1 MISFYLQTDEQAM
14 LEDTQVA
21 LIDLEKVTF
30 YFQQFE
36 GEPLVASMY
45 TETFSL
51 CWICI
56 CGIMLVSSPLLLLRF
71 MKIRLNL
78 SVLECVISLPADMPI
93 SYQVEGNRQN
103 LKVCFYLESFYF
115 SQLPHRLR
123 NGGGIKIYP
132 VLFTQGKVNF
142 PVREI

>member
-45 TETFSL
+45 TDTFS
-51 CWICI
+51 
-56 CGIMLVSSPLLLLRF
+56 
-71 MKIRLNL
+71 
-78 SVLECVISLPADMPI
+78 
-93 SYQVEGNRQN
+93 
-103 LKVCFYLESFYF
+103 
-115 SQLPHRLR
+115 
-123 NGGGIKIYP
+123 
-132 VLFTQGKVNF
+132 
-142 PVREI
+142 